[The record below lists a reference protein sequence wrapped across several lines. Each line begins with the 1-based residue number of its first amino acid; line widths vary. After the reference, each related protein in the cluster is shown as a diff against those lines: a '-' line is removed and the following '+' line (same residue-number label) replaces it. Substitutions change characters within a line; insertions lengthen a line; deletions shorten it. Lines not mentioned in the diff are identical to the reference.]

1 MCSCFLGAMYQNCRK
16 ENVECAMLWT
26 PSSPLRPLIG
36 GNKEKNSDFFSKW
49 IFEMNV
55 VYFIRT
61 ALNLI
66 DDFEKKIKK
75 IYINILRIIT
85 NSFKVLTDSSEWS
98 N

>member
-1 MCSCFLGAMYQNCRK
+1 
-16 ENVECAMLWT
+16 
-26 PSSPLRPLIG
+26 
-36 GNKEKNSDFFSKW
+36 
-49 IFEMNV
+49 MNV
-55 VYFIRT
+55 FYLIRT

-66 DDFEKKIKK
+66 DDFEKKKSGCEWTVFGK

>member
-1 MCSCFLGAMYQNCRK
+1 
-16 ENVECAMLWT
+16 
-26 PSSPLRPLIG
+26 
-36 GNKEKNSDFFSKW
+36 
-49 IFEMNV
+49 MNV

-98 N
+98 NQYFENGNGRNEGTFLNMGF